1 MRAQGTGAATM
12 ANIAAKAKL
21 THGAVYRHFSNKDD
35 LAAKE
40 REAILQRIQ
49 SPISAVALHAQERI
63 DETGFTGGVVL
74 PYDDDEAMQD
84 TLELQERLNG

>member
-1 MRAQGTGAATM
+1 MTIALAILTAFSIISNVVIVFLAMRV
-12 ANIAAKAKL
+12 L
-21 THGAVYRHFSNKDD
+21 SNKDD